1 MNTIINSW
9 GNAKSLGITVMSGI
23 LVGLMLLAVPIATY
37 AGGHEAAQT
46 SDKPYV
52 GSTFGRVNIVVSDM
66 ERALRLYRDILGF
79 RMDIL
84 TVSPPTS
91 FSYPLFNVDKDV
103 QLRRAFLSG
112 GNKQPWTI
120 ALTEVEGVKPYTPP
134 SPFRSALVIDAPGPV
149 EELKAKLA
157 AEGIKVDA
165 DWDIPEPAF
174 AARRDLSFTDHD
186 GHRLVVFVMSNPE

>member
-1 MNTIINSW
+1 MNNIINIW
-9 GNAKSLGITVMSGI
+9 RNAKTAGIAAMSVVLI
-23 LVGLMLLAVPIATY
+23 GLMLLAAPIATY

-46 SDKPYV
+46 SDEPYV

-84 TVSPPTS
+84 KDSPPTS

-120 ALTEVEGVKPYTPP
+120 ALTEVDGIEPYAPP
-134 SPFRSALVIDAPGPV
+134 SPFRAAMVIEATGSV
-149 EELKAKLA
+149 EELQTKLE
-157 AEGIKVDA
+157 AEGIMVDA
-165 DWDIPEPAF
+165 DQELDAGTF
-174 AARRDLSFTDHD
+174 AARRDFSFTDHD
-186 GHRLVVFVMSNPE
+186 GHGFVVFVMSTDD

>member
-1 MNTIINSW
+1 MNNIINIW
-9 GNAKSLGITVMSGI
+9 GNAKSVGIAVMSVI
-23 LVGLMLLAVPIATY
+23 LIGLMLLATPIASY
-37 AGGHEAAQT
+37 AGGHTASQT
-46 SDKPYV
+46 SDEPYF
-52 GSTFGRVNIVVSDM
+52 GSTFGRVNIVVTDM

-84 TVSPPTS
+84 KDSPPTS

-103 QLRRAFLSG
+103 QLKRAFLSG
-112 GNKQPWTI
+112 GDEQPWTI
-120 ALTEVEGVKPYTPP
+120 ALTEVEGIEPYAPP
-134 SPFRSALVIDAPGPV
+134 SPFRAAMVIESPGPV
-149 EELKAKLA
+149 EELKAKLE

-186 GHRLVVFVMSNPE
+186 GHRLVVFVMSNRD

>member
-1 MNTIINSW
+1 MTNIINSW
-9 GNAKSLGITVMSGI
+9 GNTKSVGIAVMSGI

-46 SDKPYV
+46 SDEPYV

-79 RMDIL
+79 RMDML
-84 TVSPPTS
+84 TESPSTS

>member
-1 MNTIINSW
+1 MTNIINSW
-9 GNAKSLGITVMSGI
+9 GNTKSVGIAVMSVI
-23 LVGLMLLAVPIATY
+23 LIGLMLLVAPIASY

-79 RMDIL
+79 RMDML
-84 TVSPPTS
+84 TESPSTS